1 MSQALYD
8 DSSPR
13 LSLSPPLSLSLCL
26 TLFSLPLL
34 SLFCAHCLL
43 LLPSLP
49 SPPSPFVTCLHKPEE
64 RSDSGDSRTHH
75 GPSLNGNPP
84 SVCLLVSGGGSHD
97 SCTLDRGRKRITVSE
112 IKAGKDNTHARTFT
126 SHLSVSHTNSLP
138 LLTYLRSFPVDPKV
152 QSNNFFLCFFDCI
165 QWMIY

>member
-75 GPSLNGNPP
+75 SPSLNGNPP
-84 SVCLLVSGGGSHD
+84 SVCLLVSGGGAMTAAHL
-97 SCTLDRGRKRITVSE
+97 TAGESE
-112 IKAGKDNTHARTFT
+112 
-126 SHLSVSHTNSLP
+126 
-138 LLTYLRSFPVDPKV
+138 
-152 QSNNFFLCFFDCI
+152 
-165 QWMIY
+165 